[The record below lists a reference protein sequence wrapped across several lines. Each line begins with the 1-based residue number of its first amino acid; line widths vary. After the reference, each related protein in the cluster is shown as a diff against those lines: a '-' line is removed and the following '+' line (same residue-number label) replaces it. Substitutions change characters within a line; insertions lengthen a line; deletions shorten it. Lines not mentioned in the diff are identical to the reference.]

1 MLAVIGFSLILVAV
15 GGLTGVLSLSVWV
28 SLAIAVLGLVSL
40 SAQTMPSCKD
50 DHRNGHII
58 KRG

>member
-1 MLAVIGFSLILVAV
+1 MSAVIGFSLILVAV

-40 SAQTMPSCKD
+40 SAQTMPSRKD
-50 DHRNGHII
+50 DHRNGRII